1 MSDSSPLARMDDA
14 TKLDKE
20 NLTQWHEE
28 VKTTLSDVAE
38 FFRLKKEADLLETRK
53 AEREKALA
61 TLEAELKHAN
71 GEAEELNNEVEAA
84 REMHDAWR
92 RWTEAAGRI
101 AGFRAKVASREESIR
116 KATSDKRDLKQVN
129 SDIGKLEKQK
139 DEYIAKMNAL
149 NKEMT
154 EINDDMNNHAQAA
167 TRLEQFYR
175 DMQAKY
181 DEELKLGERKK
192 TLKEKEKGLKKE
204 VDKVRTCQGWYDV
217 LNCKRIHYP
226 NIPLLSFHS
235 HT

>member
-1 MSDSSPLARMDDA
+1 MSDSSPLAKMDDA
-14 TKLDKE
+14 TKLAKE
-20 NLTQWHEE
+20 NLTQWHDE
-28 VKTTLSDVAE
+28 VKDILPDVSE
-38 FFRLKKEADLLETRK
+38 FYRLKKEAELLETRK

-61 TLEAELKHAN
+61 TLETEWKQAN
-71 GEAEELNNEVEAA
+71 GEAEELNNEVETA

-92 RWTEAAGRI
+92 RWAEAAGRI

-154 EINDDMNNHAQAA
+154 DINDEMSSHAQAA

-175 DMQAKY
+175 DMQTKY

-192 TLKEKEKGLKKE
+192 TLKEKEKSLKKE
-204 VDKVRTCQGWYDV
+204 LDKVRTIYQSC
-217 LNCKRIHYP
+217 
-226 NIPLLSFHS
+226 
-235 HT
+235 

>member
-1 MSDSSPLARMDDA
+1 MSDSSPLAKMDDA
-14 TKLDKE
+14 TKLAKE
-20 NLTQWHEE
+20 NLTQWHDE
-28 VKTTLSDVAE
+28 VKDILPDVSE
-38 FFRLKKEADLLETRK
+38 FYRLKKEAELLETRK

-61 TLEAELKHAN
+61 TLETEWKQAN
-71 GEAEELNNEVEAA
+71 GEAEELNNEVETA

-92 RWTEAAGRI
+92 RWAEAAGRI

-149 NKEMT
+149 HKEMT
-154 EINDDMNNHAQAA
+154 DINDEMSSHAQAA

-175 DMQAKY
+175 DMQTKY

-192 TLKEKEKGLKKE
+192 TLKEKEKSLKKE
-204 VDKVRTCQGWYDV
+204 LDKVRTIYQSC
-217 LNCKRIHYP
+217 
-226 NIPLLSFHS
+226 
-235 HT
+235 